1 MYHPPTRVL
10 VRSFLLVFSFRCVT
24 KHTLSH
30 AHVLSRVNTLEKPW
44 VTRVVVVDANEKEKV
59 RVSSRHGKRASPK
72 RHDGNLGYFPRP
84 VRGSTRW
91 EKSVSR
97 SHRMRAPD
105 SRNVSFDTSARALKL
120 ESNVGAKL
128 RVVLRVV
135 VVVIVVVVWGRR
147 P

>member
-1 MYHPPTRVL
+1 M
-10 VRSFLLVFSFRCVT
+10 FSFRCVT

-44 VTRVVVVDANEKEKV
+44 VTRVVVVVDANEKEKV

-120 ESNVGAKL
+120 ESET
-128 RVVLRVV
+128 VVDAE
-135 VVVIVVVVWGRR
+135 
-147 P
+147 